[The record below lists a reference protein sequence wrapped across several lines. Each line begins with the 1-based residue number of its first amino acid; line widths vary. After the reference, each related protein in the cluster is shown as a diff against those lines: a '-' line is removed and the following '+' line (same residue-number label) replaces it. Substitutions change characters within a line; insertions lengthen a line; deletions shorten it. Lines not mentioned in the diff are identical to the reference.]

1 MHGITIDS
9 GRALDMLASMI
20 EEAEQQYQAHI
31 REIPHYE
38 PASAGEGFV
47 AYGESINSL
56 FQLLHQRNAQRLEL
70 IKLGLEDARQ
80 RVHDLANTDTEFA
93 ARLGAVE

>member
-31 REIPHYE
+31 RETPHYE

-47 AYGESINSL
+47 GSSGFGVRSGVKKTTVGSAGHHNI
-56 FQLLHQRNAQRLEL
+56 
-70 IKLGLEDARQ
+70 
-80 RVHDLANTDTEFA
+80 
-93 ARLGAVE
+93 

>member
-20 EEAEQQYQAHI
+20 EEAEQQYQAHM
-31 REIPHYE
+31 RETPHYE

-47 AYGESINSL
+47 AYGDSINSL

-80 RVHDLANTDTEFA
+80 RVHDLSNTDTEFA

>member
-1 MHGITIDS
+1 MSQHQ
-9 GRALDMLASMI
+9 R
-20 EEAEQQYQAHI
+20 
-31 REIPHYE
+31 
-38 PASAGEGFV
+38 GEGFV

-56 FQLLHQRNAQRLEL
+56 FQLLHRRNAQRLEL

>member
-31 REIPHYE
+31 RETPHYE

-56 FQLLHQRNAQRLEL
+56 FQLLHQRNAQRLDVMSRDVVL
-70 IKLGLEDARQ
+70 APAR
-80 RVHDLANTDTEFA
+80 NDTVPIQEVSVQTA
-93 ARLGAVE
+93 CH

>member
-31 REIPHYE
+31 RETPHYE
-38 PASAGEGFV
+38 SASAGEGFV

-80 RVHDLANTDTEFA
+80 RVYDLANTDTEFA